1 MILRSRLH
9 DHFNSSSKWVQFVLP
24 VFLFVLLDLVH
35 LLAFRVL
42 NVWPGVGIKM
52 KTMYA
57 SIMCSVCIMCSVFI
71 IINFM
76 IPIIINMQF

>member
-1 MILRSRLH
+1 M
-9 DHFNSSSKWVQFVLP
+9 
-24 VFLFVLLDLVH
+24 LLDLVH

-42 NVWPGVGIKM
+42 NLWPGVGIKM
-52 KTMYA
+52 KIMYA
-57 SIMCSVCIMCSVFI
+57 SIMCSVFI